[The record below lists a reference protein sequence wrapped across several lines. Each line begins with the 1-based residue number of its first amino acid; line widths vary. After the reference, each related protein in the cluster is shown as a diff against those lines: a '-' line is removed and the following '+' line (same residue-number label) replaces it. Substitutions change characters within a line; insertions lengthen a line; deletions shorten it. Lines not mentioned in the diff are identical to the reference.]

1 MAPIHAFGPFHLDV
15 EAQILFRG
23 AEPLPVGRRG
33 VALLRALVERPGVPV
48 SKDALIE
55 AAWPGLAIE
64 DSNLT
69 VQIAALRKV
78 LGEEPGGDHWIE
90 TLPRRGY
97 RFVGPV
103 TTSDKP
109 VASTRVGQVP
119 LVPDKPSI
127 AVLPFKNMSGDLEQE
142 YFADGMVEDI
152 ITALSRIKWL
162 FVTAR
167 TSTFTYKGKAIGVT
181 QIGRELGVRYV
192 LEGSVRKARDT
203 VRITAQ
209 LIDAATGA
217 HLWAD
222 RFDGSLDDV
231 FELQE
236 RVAISVA
243 GVIEPALVAA
253 EIVRSTERPT
263 NDPTAYDFYLRAF
276 AQMLTWRQE
285 AIAAALGLLDKAIER
300 DPNYGPALVRS
311 ALCHA
316 QLHANGWSKDQDGSR
331 DRGIDLARRA
341 LGVAAEDPFVL
352 ATAAYVLAYF
362 GEDIDAAMALVDRA
376 LTLNPSS
383 ARGWMISGWLHLW
396 AGQPEAAI
404 GHIENSLRL
413 DPLTRTGGPFMTI
426 GVAHFF
432 ARRFEE
438 ARTMLLRSLQEHP
451 SWAPT
456 YRFLASCYAH
466 MGLLDQAR
474 ETVQKLRALT
484 PEVVPAADH
493 WRKPE
498 LRHFFWRDCAWP
510 PARKYL
516 HHPNLGSVASLAR

>member
-1 MAPIHAFGPFHLDV
+1 M
-15 EAQILFRG
+15 
-23 AEPLPVGRRG
+23 
-33 VALLRALVERPGVPV
+33 ALLCALVERPGAPV

-55 AAWPGLAIE
+55 AAWPGLAVE

-69 VQIAALRKV
+69 VQIATLRKV
-78 LGEEPGGDHWIE
+78 LGEEPGGDRWIE

-97 RFVGPV
+97 RFIGPV
-103 TTSDKP
+103 TTSDKAI
-109 VASTRVGQVP
+109 VSTRVGPVP
-119 LVPDKPSI
+119 PVPDKPSI
-127 AVLPFKNMSGDLEQE
+127 AVLPFKNMSGDAEQE

-162 FVTAR
+162 FVVAR
-167 TSTFTYKGKAIGVT
+167 TSTFTYKGKDIDVKRIG
-181 QIGRELGVRYV
+181 QELGVRYV
-192 LEGSVRKARDT
+192 LEGSVRKVRDT
-203 VRITAQ
+203 VRITGQ

-222 RFDGSLDDV
+222 KFDGSLNEV

-243 GVIEPALVAA
+243 GVIEPALLAA
-253 EIVRSTERPT
+253 EIVRSAERPT
-263 NDPTAYDFYLRAF
+263 NDPTAYDLYLRAH
-276 AQMLTWRQE
+276 AQMFTWRPE
-285 AIAAALGLLDKAIER
+285 AIAAALELLGKAIER
-300 DPNYGPALVRS
+300 DPNYGAALAQS
-311 ALCHA
+311 ARCHA
-316 QLHANGWSKDQDGSR
+316 ELHANGWREDPYGSR

-341 LGVAAEDPFVL
+341 LGVAEDDPFVL
-352 ATAAYVLAYF
+352 ATAALVLAYF
-362 GEDIDAAMALVDRA
+362 GEDIDTAMALVDRA

-383 ARGWMISGWLHLW
+383 ARGWMISGTLRLW
-396 AGQPEAAI
+396 AGQLEVAI
-404 GHIENSLRL
+404 AHIENSLRL
-413 DPLTRTGGPFMTI
+413 SPRARTGGPFMTI
-426 GVAHFF
+426 GLAHFF

-484 PEVVPAADH
+484 PEVVPAADN

-498 LRHFFWRDCAWP
+498 FREFFLEGLRLA
-510 PARKYL
+510 AGEKI
-516 HHPNLGSVASLAR
+516 SASP